1 MRAAN
6 IEKWEELRISDP
18 EEYKRLTAQRDELHK
33 KLELGPFGKK
43 MLDCFQASLLI
54 AFLTGW
60 MEWLIFPTVSA
71 SSTVPIK
78 MDLFSRRSK
87 TDIKLSAIRWKHSN
101 WEKNQTV
108 GHKS

>member
-43 MLDCFQASLLI
+43 MLDYFQASLLI
-54 AFLTGW
+54 AFLIAW
-60 MEWLIFPTVSA
+60 MEYYHVWEDLGIKQKVADIRQTATELFNELKTK
-71 SSTVPIK
+71 VP
-78 MDLFSRRSK
+78 
-87 TDIKLSAIRWKHSN
+87 
-101 WEKNQTV
+101 
-108 GHKS
+108 